1 MQARSALELRPLGLR
16 EILPVPLQR
25 LEAKVE
31 RQAGCFAFPMRIA
44 GSDQTVQVIVPDLVA
59 TALGWPVDEM
69 LRVEFEAERSELEA
83 LASEKYDGGH
93 ATSDGKLLVALS
105 DVVRF
110 DE

>member
-1 MQARSALELRPLGLR
+1 M
-16 EILPVPLQR
+16 PLQKV
-25 LEAKVE
+25 EAKVE
-31 RQAGCFAFPMRIA
+31 READCFAFPMRIA

-69 LRVEFEAERSELEA
+69 LRVEFEAERSRA
-83 LASEKYDGGH
+83 KSTMGGH